1 MSKKYTPTQIE
12 RIEQSIAECDRYI
25 AKEEPRA
32 SDLRPPEIAKLLA
45 FYKEHRANLV
55 KMIA

>member
-1 MSKKYTPTQIE
+1 MLNKYTPTQIK
-12 RIEQSIAECDRYI
+12 RIEQAIAECDRCI

-32 SDLRPPEIAKLLA
+32 SDLRPAEITKLLA